1 MSSVDISCT
10 PHVSRIA
17 ALEQSRLDFVTAVT
31 DEILADVCRRKTTA
45 IGAARSLAEFI
56 YTEVP
61 KASRDE
67 RRWLLSARRRTQ
79 RLSALCPEETLTVRG
94 RGGDGLVAT
103 YEAAVG
109 HLRSARGA
117 LSLAIEVDTER
128 TRSLIL
134 ASLKSAPVRDALA
147 IVSSSGASALLSS
160 PLRPGTS
167 DARAALNYVIRSV
180 LKPSPLSSFAL
191 VSYPGSISCRQITVS
206 PTVDAALF
214 DAAVQHAGT
223 DFSAQLLPPY
233 SRVIDDRTLA
243 VVRIR
248 FDLRGTTTTALRDI
262 TAHLDDLD
270 DLVAAR
276 VSMGSDSVIT
286 SARVRRVY
294 FSGLL
299 QSGLARFSDVSG
311 LGAAELP
318 SSVQVAVQHR
328 REIDQL
334 VKELTTATG
343 IDRVRILPQIASSV
357 RSAFVVMGAEPPN
370 GAYLYETVYAAEDD
384 VRGAAS
390 ARAEQ
395 YVSIGKLLMG
405 TIYRSRAYELLAAR
419 LSTRGLVENAEEF
432 VWCAVADKRF
442 MNSLHAAW
450 TEDAAGRPT
459 GARLADVRLGPGM
472 MKPAAIIT
480 HQIDEITCDMVI
492 NNIFAPDIGLLARY
506 EQVQGA
512 GSAFRDGIR
521 NAVRALYS
529 PDTRVLAVLPHQDI
543 SPLHVGLNPSFPP
556 LHTGEQPSAI
566 EGVHLRDLMI
576 TFHQPSGSVIL
587 KDAQG
592 QNVAL
597 SYWGVSPQWT
607 FDDMTRILL
616 TLANPWLLT
625 HATAL
630 RGNPFVRANNIRADN
645 DNCPRESVDGVIYRR
660 AGWKVLPGEYP
671 LRSEFTSDADYLIG
685 FEEWRHLRGIP
696 VEAFVIMVSENPLTV
711 RSRKPFWVSFRSLVS
726 LYHFED
732 MTVGAELMWIE
743 EVVPARLNTSA
754 RVRDT
759 LALVSVPVAGNWS
772 S

>member
-31 DEILADVCRRKTTA
+31 DEILVDVCCGKTTA

-67 RRWLLSARRRTQ
+67 RRRLLSARRRTQ
-79 RLSALCPEETLTVRG
+79 KLSALCPEETLTVRG

-109 HLRSARGA
+109 YLRSARDA
-117 LSLAIEVDTER
+117 LSLAIEVDTKR
-128 TRSLIL
+128 TRALIL

-206 PTVDAALF
+206 PIVDAALF
-214 DAAVQHAGT
+214 DVAVQHAGT
-223 DFSAQLLPPY
+223 DFLAQLLPPY

-248 FDLRGTTTTALRDI
+248 FDLRGTTTMALRDV
-262 TAHLDDLD
+262 TAHLD

-276 VSMGSDSVIT
+276 VGMGSDSVIT

-299 QSGLARFSDVSG
+299 QPGLARFSDVSG

-318 SSVQVAVQHR
+318 NSVQVAVQHR
-328 REIDQL
+328 REVDQL
-334 VKELTTATG
+334 AEELTIATG
-343 IDRVRILPQIASSV
+343 IDRVRVLSQIASSV
-357 RSAFVVMGAEPPN
+357 RSAFVEMGAEPPN
-370 GAYLYETVYAAEDD
+370 GVYLYETVYADEDD

-432 VWCAVADKRF
+432 VWCAVTDKRF

-459 GARLADVRLGPGM
+459 GARLTDVRLGPGM

-480 HQIDEITCDMVI
+480 HQLDEITCDMVI
-492 NNIFAPDIGLLARY
+492 NNIFAPDMGLLARY

-512 GSAFRDGIR
+512 GSAVFRDGLR
-521 NAVRALYS
+521 NAVRELYS
-529 PDTRVLAVLPHQDI
+529 PDTRVLAVLPHRDI
-543 SPLHVGLNPSFPP
+543 SPLHVGLNPPFPP

-566 EGVHLRDLMI
+566 EGVHLHNLMI
-576 TFHQPSGSVIL
+576 AFHEPSDSVIL

-592 QNVAL
+592 RNVAL
-597 SYWGVSPQWT
+597 SYWGVSPQWI

-685 FEEWRHLRGIP
+685 FEEWRNFRGIP
-696 VEAFVIMVSENPLTV
+696 VEAFIVLVSENPLTV

-743 EVVPARLNTSA
+743 EVVPARRSTST

-759 LALVSVPVAGNWS
+759 LALVSVPVAGS
-772 S
+772 